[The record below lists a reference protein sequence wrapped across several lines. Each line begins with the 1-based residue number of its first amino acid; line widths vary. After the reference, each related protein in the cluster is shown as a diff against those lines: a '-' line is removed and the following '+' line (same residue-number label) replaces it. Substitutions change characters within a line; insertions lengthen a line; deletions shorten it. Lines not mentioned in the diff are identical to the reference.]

1 MSTLLYLIAR
11 AQADKEPTLTS
22 VVSESLPHL
31 KKGAMR
37 DFLLI
42 LQTHK
47 YFKDERWNRSDF
59 RYTFETGSVIE
70 FFSADQPSK
79 VRGPRRDRLFINE
92 ANNIDFESFDQLE
105 VRTKEFVIMDWNPV
119 AEFFF
124 NTDILGKRTDVEHI
138 ILTYKDNEALPSSIR
153 DSIEQRRSNERWW
166 RVYGLGLLGES
177 EGRIFTG
184 WNIIDGI
191 PPEARLERR
200 GLDFGYTCLS
210 GDTLVATSKGE
221 RRIDKIKPGD
231 LVLTRKGFKR
241 VLNSWSNGV
250 KDVLAVD
257 FGYGKRII
265 MTGDHRVY
273 TLDGWKRA
281 DQLNR
286 NEIICER
293 ISNST
298 EESTEDTQTEKEKTT
313 LSTRGYQ
320 EESLKHAS
328 CTGIYTKSF
337 SGRSPTVLS
346 SIIKTATRL
355 TMTPL
360 TWLRYR
366 IASISPSTTTNAIG
380 GLAHCPKSNYKQ
392 STISTGSAAR
402 TGTIAGLRAWEQ
414 PGKRSSDARNVVR
427 VLSWLATSIRNIAGL
442 FAGRKRILGKVFAS
456 ISAKT
461 VGQCSLPQ
469 PTSKET
475 HALKS
480 VRIYSRRLK
489 RAREVFDL
497 EIEGEHEF
505 FANGV
510 LVHNCDPSALVAVYK
525 YNGGYIVDEELY
537 LKGMSN
543 KALADRILLADKP
556 TTLVVADS
564 SEPKSIDE
572 IKLYGVNIIG
582 ADKGRGSISQGIQF
596 IQDQNISIT
605 KRSVNGIKE
614 YRSYS
619 WMKDKE
625 GKQLNVPEGGM
636 DHFLDSLRYA
646 MSSLSPVEKKIDT
659 SYVHAEADVMYNEI
673 GI

>member
-1 MSTLLYLIAR
+1 MYIQTTATSKIAAMQARIRAVQGGTSSSKTVSTLLYLIAR

-47 YFKDERWNRSDF
+47 YFKDDRWNRSDF

-153 DSIEQRRSNERWW
+153 DSIEQRRNNERWW

-184 WNIIDGI
+184 WNIIDGV

-200 GLDFGYTCLS
+200 GLDFGYT
-210 GDTLVATSKGE
+210 
-221 RRIDKIKPGD
+221 
-231 LVLTRKGFKR
+231 
-241 VLNSWSNGV
+241 N
-250 KDVLAVD
+250 
-257 FGYGKRII
+257 
-265 MTGDHRVY
+265 
-273 TLDGWKRA
+273 
-281 DQLNR
+281 
-286 NEIICER
+286 
-293 ISNST
+293 
-298 EESTEDTQTEKEKTT
+298 
-313 LSTRGYQ
+313 
-320 EESLKHAS
+320 
-328 CTGIYTKSF
+328 
-337 SGRSPTVLS
+337 
-346 SIIKTATRL
+346 
-355 TMTPL
+355 
-360 TWLRYR
+360 
-366 IASISPSTTTNAIG
+366 
-380 GLAHCPKSNYKQ
+380 
-392 STISTGSAAR
+392 
-402 TGTIAGLRAWEQ
+402 
-414 PGKRSSDARNVVR
+414 
-427 VLSWLATSIRNIAGL
+427 
-442 FAGRKRILGKVFAS
+442 
-456 ISAKT
+456 
-461 VGQCSLPQ
+461 
-469 PTSKET
+469 
-475 HALKS
+475 
-480 VRIYSRRLK
+480 
-489 RAREVFDL
+489 
-497 EIEGEHEF
+497 
-505 FANGV
+505 
-510 LVHNCDPSALVAVYK
+510 DPSALVAVYK

-543 KALADRILLADKP
+543 KALADRILLTDKP
-556 TTLVVADS
+556 MTLVVADS

-572 IKLYGVNIIG
+572 IKLYGVNIVG

-646 MSSLSPVEKKIDT
+646 MSSLSPVETKIDT
-659 SYVHAEADVMYNEI
+659 SYVHVEADVMYNEI

>member
-153 DSIEQRRSNERWW
+153 DSIEQRRGNERWW

-184 WNIIDGI
+184 WNIIDSV

-200 GLDFGYTCLS
+200 GLDFGYT
-210 GDTLVATSKGE
+210 
-221 RRIDKIKPGD
+221 
-231 LVLTRKGFKR
+231 
-241 VLNSWSNGV
+241 N
-250 KDVLAVD
+250 
-257 FGYGKRII
+257 
-265 MTGDHRVY
+265 
-273 TLDGWKRA
+273 
-281 DQLNR
+281 
-286 NEIICER
+286 
-293 ISNST
+293 
-298 EESTEDTQTEKEKTT
+298 
-313 LSTRGYQ
+313 
-320 EESLKHAS
+320 
-328 CTGIYTKSF
+328 
-337 SGRSPTVLS
+337 
-346 SIIKTATRL
+346 
-355 TMTPL
+355 
-360 TWLRYR
+360 
-366 IASISPSTTTNAIG
+366 
-380 GLAHCPKSNYKQ
+380 
-392 STISTGSAAR
+392 
-402 TGTIAGLRAWEQ
+402 
-414 PGKRSSDARNVVR
+414 
-427 VLSWLATSIRNIAGL
+427 
-442 FAGRKRILGKVFAS
+442 
-456 ISAKT
+456 
-461 VGQCSLPQ
+461 
-469 PTSKET
+469 
-475 HALKS
+475 
-480 VRIYSRRLK
+480 
-489 RAREVFDL
+489 
-497 EIEGEHEF
+497 
-505 FANGV
+505 
-510 LVHNCDPSALVAVYK
+510 DPSALVAVYK
-525 YNGGYIVDEELY
+525 LNGGYIVDEELY

-582 ADKGRGSISQGIQF
+582 ADKGRGSVSQGIQF

-619 WMKDKE
+619 WMKDKD

-636 DHFLDSLRYA
+636 DHFLDSLRYG
-646 MSSLSPVEKKIDT
+646 MSSLSPVETKK
-659 SYVHAEADVMYNEI
+659 HAEVAYEVENLYNEI